1 MASNKDQIE
10 NLEAALRK
18 LKDGITEMKI
28 GFADKFQHLEDI
40 VTKLSDAVLSGKGGD
55 NYKEAGSKP
64 MVAVVYQEEGKE
76 VTWEIFYEEVQ
87 RIMRTLM
94 KLFQGVGHKCKGPQL
109 LVMESALDESGC
121 ESFVYLNLEVKVL
134 LKRKVMMS
142 QNEVMK
148 AMTCLHDI

>member
-1 MASNKDQIE
+1 MDGRRLLSKKIMVPSHLKIILYLFILRSELGPIWDQSYGIKQGSNRELGGSIE
-10 NLEAALRK
+10 K

-94 KLFQGVGHKCKGPQL
+94 KLFQGYNKRVPF
-109 LVMESALDESGC
+109 ESI
-121 ESFVYLNLEVKVL
+121 
-134 LKRKVMMS
+134 KRSLRGWK
-142 QNEVMK
+142 
-148 AMTCLHDI
+148 